1 MNNLAQFDAFG
12 IDKAAHGFFHIRGVK
27 RFDIGQ
33 SLLQR
38 RQQLTSVCFANSFL
52 KGLFVVAQIIVRYEE
67 ASPLGHTLFAVR
79 SNALF
84 CAGCRG
90 RCRNDLPPRRSL
102 TLTHLLH

>member
-1 MNNLAQFDAFG
+1 MNYLAQFDAFG

-38 RQQLTSVCFANSFL
+38 RQQLTSVRFANSFL

-79 SNALF
+79 SL
-84 CAGCRG
+84 CSVLGVGDGAGMIF
-90 RCRNDLPPRRSL
+90 RRDDF
-102 TLTHLLH
+102 